1 MLRKNKELIS
11 EEESLQKPSAAEE
24 NAAAAESGNSA
35 PAPLSEKYADNIS
48 DAGDPDGTAPE
59 AEGKEKKKRSRGW
72 LTFLII
78 WAAVLLIVGAA
89 TCIVLYRYAAVY
101 EVTRPE
107 LPMEEMISS
116 MSRDEWLDLAAPSAN
131 NYVSEFED
139 GDALFR
145 NYYNSALR
153 DKDLSYRKSIAG
165 SDETTSTFVVMAKN
179 TNLYNVVFKARD
191 DKFAGFGRHYW
202 KLDSVTVCDF
212 TSNLE
217 HISVEV
223 NAPEG
228 VVLSINGVPVSDD
241 YYTGNIPVPGV
252 SELEARF
259 VPAPAFKCCSVS
271 PLYGSVT
278 VTDDKGRELHPEFD
292 EASDT
297 YRYYYT
303 YDEVYSF
310 VVEAPEDVR
319 IVVCGAELLPQDVTS
334 SGSGV
339 FGSFTKYTGGSEWKT
354 VEYSHGGIYT
364 EPEIK
369 AYDGNGTELVPVIT
383 DTGKFIFFHA
393 NDEQLK
399 NEMYDV
405 VDTYF
410 TRYMEYSSSQLRLQ
424 SMRDLLN
431 CTLGGTRLNR
441 YIRESAE
448 GMYWASNTEVEYD
461 ELDYSD
467 FCRVGDNAFYCTIQ
481 YKANF
486 TAQSWY
492 EKYSYGMKN
501 GYEMLFVKDGKNWYA
516 AEMSA
521 FN

>member
-1 MLRKNKELIS
+1 MLKNRKKELS
-11 EEESLQKPSAAEE
+11 SKEKSLQEPSLPDKNTANAEDDLTVVTTD
-24 NAAAAESGNSA
+24 NDDDVKTVTES
-35 PAPLSEKYADNIS
+35 
-48 DAGDPDGTAPE
+48 E
-59 AEGKEKKKRSRGW
+59 AEGKKKSSRGW
-72 LTFLII
+72 VTFLII
-78 WAAVLLIVGAA
+78 WAAVLLIVGAV

-107 LPMEEMISS
+107 LPMEEMLSS
-116 MSRDEWLDLAAPSAN
+116 MSKDEWLDLAAPSASAF
-131 NYVSEFED
+131 VSKFED

-153 DKDLSYRKSIAG
+153 DKDLSYRKSISG

-217 HISVEV
+217 HISIEV
-223 NAPEG
+223 NAPEET
-228 VVLSINGVPVSDD
+228 VLSINSVPVNDD
-241 YYTGNIPVPGV
+241 YYTGDIPVPGM
-252 SELEARF
+252 SELESRF
-259 VPAPAFKCCSVS
+259 VPAPSYKCYSVN
-271 PLYGSVT
+271 PLYGNVT
-278 VTDDKGRELHPEFD
+278 VTDDKGRELHPEYD
-292 EASDT
+292 EINNV
-297 YRYYYT
+297 YRYYYDT
-303 YDEVYSF
+303 DEVYSF
-310 VVEAPEDVR
+310 VVEAPEDVT
-319 IVVCGAELLPQDVTS
+319 VMVCGAELLPQDVTS
-334 SGSGV
+334 SSNGIFEG
-339 FGSFTKYTGGSEWKT
+339 FTRYTDGNEWKT
-354 VEYSHGGIYT
+354 VEYSHGGIFT
-364 EPEIK
+364 EPVIT
-369 AYDGNGTELVPVIT
+369 AYDSNGTELVPIIT
-383 DTGKFIFFHA
+383 DTGKFIYFHA

-431 CTLGGTRLNR
+431 CTLYGTRLNR

-461 ELDYSD
+461 ELTFSD
-467 FCRVGDNAFYCTIQ
+467 FRPVGSNAFYCTIQ